1 MDTRSNTSN
10 QGRKGKH
17 RKKTKTRISKS
28 KLLIVGICLLLFTFG
43 ITKVFKAVS
52 SNFSTAK
59 DNVDFLITTVFGED
73 EDTSEVNKD
82 KQFDL
87 EEENEDIK
95 KKYVVYLDVGHGGT
109 DVGYKTKSGVY
120 EKDLDLQISKL
131 VSSRLS
137 SQGDISVI
145 VSRNTDINLSNA
157 ERVEDGNKQ
166 NADVFVSIHM
176 TGNEDESAE
185 GVQTFYRV
193 ESDDASD
200 ELATLV
206 QKSVVAYVDLKDRGA
221 TPFTFDVL
229 KDNNMPAILIQCGFL
244 SNPTDEKKLTNPEFQ
259 KDLAEGIAQGILSF
273 LDAQG

>member
-1 MDTRSNTSN
+1 M
-10 QGRKGKH
+10 
-17 RKKTKTRISKS
+17 
-28 KLLIVGICLLLFTFG
+28 
-43 ITKVFKAVS
+43 
-52 SNFSTAK
+52 
-59 DNVDFLITTVFGED
+59 DFLITTVFGED

>member
-1 MDTRSNTSN
+1 MSKHRR
-10 QGRKGKH
+10 RKGKH

-185 GVQTFYRV
+185 GVQT
-193 ESDDASD
+193 
-200 ELATLV
+200 
-206 QKSVVAYVDLKDRGA
+206 SVVAYVDLKDRGA

>member
-1 MDTRSNTSN
+1 MSKHRR
-10 QGRKGKH
+10 RKGKH

-206 QKSVVAYVDLKDRGA
+206 QESVVAYVDLKDRGA